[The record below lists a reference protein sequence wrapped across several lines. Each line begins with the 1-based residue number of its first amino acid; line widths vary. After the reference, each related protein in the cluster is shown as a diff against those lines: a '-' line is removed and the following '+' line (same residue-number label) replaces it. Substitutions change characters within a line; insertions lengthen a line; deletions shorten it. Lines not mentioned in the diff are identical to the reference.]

1 MFWAY
6 PFSIVGGS
14 SAEFWDTW
22 SFGACV
28 GQRQHENG
36 SQCVPGG
43 VRETK
48 GKLGISSMSWVVD
61 DASDSPDA
69 PLSLDGP

>member
-6 PFSIVGGS
+6 PFSIVRGS
-14 SAEFWDTW
+14 SAELWDTW

-28 GQRQHENG
+28 GQHENG
-36 SQCVPGG
+36 SQCVPSG
-43 VRETK
+43 VRGTK
-48 GKLGISSMSWVVD
+48 GTLAISSMPWIVD

-69 PLSLDGP
+69 PLSLDRP